1 MAHDPINVGYAR
13 ALFEMAQ
20 AEGVVGRVEEELFQ
34 LRELLKGN
42 PELLQFLKD
51 ANVKREGRRQ
61 ALADLFQGRVHPLVL
76 NVLLTLSDQDRGG
89 RALAVIEE
97 FNVIAAAARQ
107 KVSGEV
113 ITARPLDGA
122 TLGRLATELNRVTG
136 KSVQLF
142 QKVDPSILGGVVIK
156 VGEQVIDGSLRRKL
170 EQIRENLA
178 RR

>member
-1 MAHDPINVGYAR
+1 MARDLINIGYAR

-20 AEGVVGRVEEELFQ
+20 AEGVVGRIEEELFQ
-34 LRELLKGN
+34 LRELLKGK
-42 PELLQFLKD
+42 PDLLQFLKD
-51 ANVKREGRRQ
+51 GSIKREGRRQ

-89 RALAVIEE
+89 RVLAVIEE

-113 ITARPLDGA
+113 VTARLLDDA

-136 KSVQLF
+136 KSVQFF

-156 VGEQVIDGSLRRKL
+156 VGDQVIDGSLRHKL
-170 EQIRENLA
+170 YQIRDRLTQ
-178 RR
+178 